1 MFTVNEQGQIWYTAV
16 MPKVNDISYGIIP
29 VRPASR
35 GFEVLLIH
43 QISNERGDTYWIMP
57 KGHPEKGETPLQA
70 ATRELFEETGLQTQ
84 HVNDGFPITLKYTF
98 WYGDDHIYKTVTFF
112 VGHIEQDSKLS
123 INKREV
129 KEAAWF
135 SFDEAKKKITH
146 ANARR
151 VLEKAEKFLKRKS

>member
-1 MFTVNEQGQIWYTAV
+1 

-29 VRPASR
+29 VRPASS

-98 WYGDDHIYKTVTFF
+98 WYGNDHIHKTVTFF
-112 VGHIEQDSKLS
+112 IGHINAEANLVLND
-123 INKREV
+123 REV
-129 KEAAWF
+129 KEAGWF
-135 SFDEAKKKITH
+135 SLKEAKQKITH
-146 ANARR
+146 ANARK
-151 VLEKAEKFLKRKS
+151 VLEKAEKFLEKKKKI